1 MHCPPVLAFHDL
13 FLSILSLTKKPQTFN
28 QEKLNFKMLRGVLS
42 RDSSVGIVTR
52 IRDGRSGFRIS
63 AMAKDLFFS
72 KTSRPAVGPTQP
84 PTKWVP
90 GIFPGVKRLGREI
103 DITPSSAEVKNG
115 WSYNSTLP
123 IFLHGVYRNNFTL
136 AFTFTRLDARKC
148 MLRDL
153 NIC

>member
-1 MHCPPVLAFHDL
+1 
-13 FLSILSLTKKPQTFN
+13 
-28 QEKLNFKMLRGVLS
+28 MLRGVLS

-52 IRDGRSGFRIS
+52 IRDGRSGFRIL
-63 AMAKDLFFS
+63 AMAKYFFLS

-103 DITPSSAEVKNG
+103 DITPSSAEVKNE

-123 IFLHGVYRNNFTL
+123 IFLRGVYRNNFTL
-136 AFTFTRLDARKC
+136 FTLLTPCIFVI
-148 MLRDL
+148 L
-153 NIC
+153 NYVINQLMHTKTTFK